1 MPNHDDY
8 EYYKK
13 HGVCVWCQRRE
24 AEPGKTLCYECAEK
38 DRKRAHDKYYAN
50 HEKSL
55 ENNRRGYARRREKRK
70 ALGICTRC
78 GSRKAMPGHTL
89 CLECNIKMNRY
100 ARERKRKNGAI
111 PKEARMEGLCI
122 RCGAP
127 VVPGKKLCRRCY
139 EASCENIAK
148 GRAIFQMQ
156 GRIHPWRDERARV
169 KAERA
174 GRNEGK
180 ATP

>member
-24 AEPGKTLCYECAEK
+24 AEPGKILCYECAEK

-55 ENNRRGYARRREKRK
+55 KNNRRGYARRREKRK

-111 PKEARMEGLCI
+111 PKEARMEGRIVHPL
-122 RCGAP
+122 RCAGCARKETLP
-127 VVPGKKLCRRCY
+127 EMLRSLMR
-139 EASCENIAK
+139 EHCE
-148 GRAIFQMQ
+148 RT
-156 GRIHPWRDERARV
+156 RDNSNARSHTSMD
-169 KAERA
+169 A
-174 GRNEGK
+174 GRK
-180 ATP
+180 SAR